1 MVSDGMK
8 RRMIGLGVFA
18 LPLVLVK
25 VAGVLLGGV
34 PEDAGAGLIPPPPT
48 HRTAPL
54 VPTPDWSWS
63 EEQLSAAEYVTAM
76 RSRSFEDTPFYY
88 RTRAP
93 DPGGVIEVP
102 VPDLLP
108 DVELQMILTSETGG
122 RALINGRVY
131 RVGDMI
137 DGIGWIVKEIDGITY
152 SVVLEHPETGRRTTV
167 RVRMPG

>member
-8 RRMIGLGVFA
+8 RRVIGLGVFV

-25 VAGVLLGGV
+25 L
-34 PEDAGAGLIPPPPT
+34 AGALLVGGPGEVVGDPIPVPPAPT
-48 HRTAPL
+48 PTQP
-54 VPTPDWSWS
+54 PTPDWSWS
-63 EEQLSAAEYVTAM
+63 ADQLAAAERIAAL
-76 RSRSFEDTPFYY
+76 RSSPFDETPFYY
-88 RTRAP
+88 RQRAP
-93 DPGGVIEVP
+93 DPGVGVVENP
-102 VPDLLP
+102 VPDLLG

-131 RVGDMI
+131 RVGDII
-137 DGIGWIVKEIDGITY
+137 DRIAWIVKEIDGITY